1 MAPSL
6 GHAAG
11 VTFNQEVL
19 PILQKRC
26 QGCHRPG
33 EVAPMSLLTYSD
45 ARPWAK
51 AIRQA
56 VLTRKMPPWFADPHY
71 GKFSNDPSLSQSEID
86 TLTAWVDG
94 GAKEGNPAAAPA
106 PVQFVEGWNIG
117 KPDMVW
123 EMPNAFDVPASG
135 VVDYNYVIIPTGLTE
150 DKWVQAVE
158 TRPGNRAVL
167 HHVIVFTRDPGSQWF
182 RDRQPGVPF
191 VPKGRG
197 AGAQASGGMGG
208 YAPGMVPTILKPGRA
223 IFLKAGSDLVLQLHY
238 TPNGKPATDKTRIGV
253 IFANEPPKQR
263 VMTLAAGNLFFKIPP
278 QDPNYRVDG
287 SITLPNDVELVD
299 MMPHM
304 HVRGKAFEYRIVYP
318 DGKKETLLSVP
329 HYDFNWQLSYF
340 PERPLMLAKG
350 TKIET
355 TGWFDNSPNNPA
367 NPDPAKEVRYGE
379 QTWEEMM
386 FGFFTVAVDLKPPS
400 PPNTAAGLTEPRP

>member
-1 MAPSL
+1 
-6 GHAAG
+6 
-11 VTFNQEVL
+11 
-19 PILQKRC
+19 
-26 QGCHRPG
+26 
-33 EVAPMSLLTYSD
+33 
-45 ARPWAK
+45 
-51 AIRQA
+51 
-56 VLTRKMPPWFADPHY
+56 
-71 GKFSNDPSLSQSEID
+71 
-86 TLTAWVDG
+86 
-94 GAKEGNPAAAPA
+94 
-106 PVQFVEGWNIG
+106 
-117 KPDMVW
+117 
-123 EMPNAFDVPASG
+123 
-135 VVDYNYVIIPTGLTE
+135 
-150 DKWVQAVE
+150 
-158 TRPGNRAVL
+158 
-167 HHVIVFTRDPGSQWF
+167 
-182 RDRQPGVPF
+182 
-191 VPKGRG
+191 
-197 AGAQASGGMGG
+197 
-208 YAPGMVPTILKPGRA
+208 
-223 IFLKAGSDLVLQLHY
+223 
-238 TPNGKPATDKTRIGV
+238 V
-253 IFANEPPKQR
+253 IFAKEPPKQR

-340 PERPLMLAKG
+340 PEKPLMLAKG